1 MKKYKVELTE
11 RQLATL
17 SSAAE
22 LVARL
27 GIGQYRDAFEWLPI
41 RSDISWSDYHADVDA
56 IGDIISKYTSS
67 DLGVSNPDT
76 SSTSKIAWDLYQSFR
91 RELAWDRAVDDG
103 IIESRNSPRDW
114 SKMMG
119 VNYDEP
125 YNTSGEPLAIV
136 EKAEESD
143 KEL

>member
-27 GIGQYRDAFEWLPI
+27 GIGQYRDAFNWLPI
-41 RSDISWSDYHADVDA
+41 QSDISWSDYHADVDA

>member
-27 GIGQYRDAFEWLPI
+27 GIGQYRDAFNWLPI

-119 VNYDEP
+119 VHYDAP
-125 YNTSGEPLAIV
+125 MKTSEEPLAVV
-136 EKAEESD
+136 EKVEESV

>member
-41 RSDISWSDYHADVDA
+41 RSDISWSDYYADVDA

-114 SKMMG
+114 SEMMG
-119 VNYDEP
+119 VHYDEP
-125 YNTSGEPLAIV
+125 MKISEEPLAVV
-136 EKAEESD
+136 EKVEESV

>member
-11 RQLATL
+11 SQLATL

-27 GIGQYRDAFEWLPI
+27 GIGQYRDAFNWLPI
-41 RSDISWSDYHADVDA
+41 KSDISWSDYHADVDA
-56 IGDIISKYTSS
+56 IGNIISKYTSR
-67 DLGVSNPDT
+67 DLGVSSPYT
-76 SSTSKIAWDLYQSFR
+76 SSASKIAWDLYQSFR
-91 RELAWDRAVDDG
+91 HELAWDRAVDDG

-114 SKMMG
+114 SEMMG
-119 VNYDEP
+119 THYDAP
-125 YNTSGEPLAIV
+125 MKTSEEPLAVV
-136 EKAEESD
+136 EKVEEN